1 MRDQEKAMV
10 YTINDLTEKLKISKS
25 MAYQIARNQDFPK
38 VRIGKRILIPAE
50 GLKEWL
56 VKQSDYLAD

>member
-38 VRIGKRILIPAE
+38 VRITFIYHFIIYHLLI
-50 GLKEWL
+50 
-56 VKQSDYLAD
+56 